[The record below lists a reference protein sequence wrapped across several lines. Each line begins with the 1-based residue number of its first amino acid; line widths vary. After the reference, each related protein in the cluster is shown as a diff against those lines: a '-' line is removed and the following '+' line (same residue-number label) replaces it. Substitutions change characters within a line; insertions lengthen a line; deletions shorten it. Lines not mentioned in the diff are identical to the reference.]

1 MLLVIRH
8 DCPSV
13 LLLRVA
19 SVALMSTVIAGITG
33 DARLNYIPKPDST
46 MDLAGIWTTCKDD
59 LFHDTGSVTW
69 PGTSGTYP

>member
-1 MLLVIRH
+1 
-8 DCPSV
+8 
-13 LLLRVA
+13 
-19 SVALMSTVIAGITG
+19 MSTVIAGITG